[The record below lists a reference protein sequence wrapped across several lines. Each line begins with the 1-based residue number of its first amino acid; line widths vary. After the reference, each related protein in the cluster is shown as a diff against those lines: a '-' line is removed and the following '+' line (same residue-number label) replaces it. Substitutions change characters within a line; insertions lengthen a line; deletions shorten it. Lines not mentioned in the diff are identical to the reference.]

1 VSASPLAIVLAGA
14 KVLRIPAERCAGIEV
29 RIVDG
34 RFTDEPIE
42 PVTYAE
48 GKVLALPVR
57 GWKTPAIAC
66 GDSLHGDKALLESAK
81 IGVVVAASSDSPLA
95 RLAPQRGWFVLGTR

>member
-1 VSASPLAIVLAGA
+1 MLWKYTSQ
-14 KVLRIPAERCAGIEV
+14 PAA
-29 RIVDG
+29 
-34 RFTDEPIE
+34 E

-66 GDSLHGDKALLESAK
+66 GDSAQGDKALLESAK
-81 IGVVVAASSDSPLA
+81 IGVVVAASGDSPLA
-95 RLAPQRGWFVLGTR
+95 RLAPQHGWFVLGRT